1 MTGRDDIE
9 KLLRG
14 AYAARQRGDVDAIC
28 AMFAPDARFEMA
40 GAQESPTTARVH
52 GHDEFRPLLK
62 RMIDTFEMRDHSVLA
77 VLVEGDRAAVHWQ
90 ATFRSSVT
98 GETVKTDLVDLIGVE
113 NGKIKSFLEFCDT
126 ALAERLLKQ
135 A

>member
-1 MTGRDDIE
+1 MTSRDEIE

-14 AYAARQRGDVDAIC
+14 AYVARQRGDLEAIC
-28 AMFAPDARFEMA
+28 GMFAPDVHFEMA

-52 GHDEFRPLLK
+52 GHDEFRPLIK

-77 VLVEGDRAAVHWQ
+77 VLVDGDRAAVHWQ
-90 ATFRSSVT
+90 ATFRSSIT
-98 GETVKTDLVDLIGVE
+98 GETVKTNLVDLVEIE

-135 A
+135 P